1 MRIDEAKQRIEHIIQ
16 ELRNRNYAEG
26 TIKSYKLIYISFL
39 KFLLMNETSEITE
52 DLLLEYISQRSGYD
66 VKGFYGKGNNKINH
80 VMKPIHVFWDYY
92 STNEITFKL
101 RSKIP
106 PFKCPVQFY
115 EEYESYKDS
124 LYEAGLSKA
133 TQLNLIP
140 TAEKLLMYLEKESLN
155 SLKKL
160 RITEVLDFLK
170 TYKDKAPKY
179 VSTKIYAIRKF
190 LSFLYFEKFIKD
202 DIHSKLPRVRIMRNA
217 FIPYTWRV
225 EDVKKLLNTIDRAD
239 PKGKRDYAI
248 ILLVV
253 RLGLRV
259 SDVRGLCFKQLD
271 WNKKTI
277 SLIMQKTQRHLTL
290 PLLDDV
296 GWAIIDYI
304 KNGRPDS
311 KSDRV
316 FIRHRAPYDSVGEN
330 ESFYRELHRYMVA
343 ANIDAPLDAHCGL
356 HSLRSTLA
364 SVMLEQATPLNII
377 SNTLG
382 HKNTNTTS
390 IYLKIDLKGLRK
402 CALDPEEVFNQ

>member
-1 MRIDEAKQRIEHIIQ
+1 MRITETKQRIDDVII
-16 ELRNRNYAEG
+16 ELQNRKYADS
-26 TIKSYKLIYISFL
+26 TIKSYKLIYNSFL
-39 KFLLMNETSEITE
+39 KFLDSIETSEVTE
-52 DLLLEYISQRSGYD
+52 DLLLEYVSMRSGYD
-66 VKGFYGKGNNKINH
+66 VKGFYGKGNTKLNH
-80 VMKPIHVFWDYY
+80 VMKPIHVLWDYY
-92 STNEITFKL
+92 LTDEITFKI

-106 PFKCPVQFY
+106 PFKCPSQFVD
-115 EEYESYKDS
+115 EYESYKDS
-124 LYEAGLSKA
+124 LHEAGLSKA
-133 TQLNLIP
+133 TLLNLIP
-140 TAEKLLMYLEKESLN
+140 TAEKLLMFLDEESIV
-155 SLKKL
+155 SFRDLK
-160 RITEVLDFLK
+160 IAGILDFLK
-170 TYKDKAPKY
+170 MYKDKAPKY

-190 LSFLYFEKFIKD
+190 LSFLYFERFIEE

-225 EDVKKLLNTIDRAD
+225 DDVKKLLNVIDRAD

-259 SDVRGLCFKQLD
+259 SDVRGLCFSQLN

-277 SLIMQKTQRHLTL
+277 TLIMQKTQRQLTL

-311 KSDRV
+311 RSGRV

-402 CALDPEEVFNQ
+402 CALDPEEVFK